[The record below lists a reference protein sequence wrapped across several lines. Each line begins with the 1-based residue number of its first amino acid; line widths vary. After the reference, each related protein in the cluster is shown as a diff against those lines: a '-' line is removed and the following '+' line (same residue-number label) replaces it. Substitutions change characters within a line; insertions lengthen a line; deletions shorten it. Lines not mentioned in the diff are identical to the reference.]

1 MQESQM
7 KFGIV
12 VFPGTWSERDSQ
24 YAVQDVLGQPARL
37 IWHKETDIADCD
49 AIVLPGGFSYGDY
62 LRCGAIARFSPIMES
77 VREFAGRGGPVIGIC
92 NGFQVLCEAGLLP
105 GALVRNEHLEFRCEW
120 VNLRVERTDTV
131 FTNTATKGQLLH
143 VPISHGEGNWQA
155 DAETVKR
162 VENNGQVLLRY
173 ADANGNVSS
182 ATNPNGSTNGIA
194 GIINERGNVL
204 GLMPHPEK
212 ACEELIGGADG
223 NVLFESMIRSA
234 AVAAS
239 R

>member
-1 MQESQM
+1 M

-12 VFPGTWSERDSQ
+12 VFPGTWSERDTQ

-37 IWHKETDIADCD
+37 IWHKETDISDCD

-77 VREFAGRGGPVIGIC
+77 VRDFAGRGGPVIGIC

-131 FTNTATKGQLLH
+131 FTNTANKGQLLR

-155 DAETVKR
+155 DAETVNS
-162 VENNGQVLLRY
+162 VESNGQVLLRY
-173 ADANGNVSS
+173 ADAAGNVSR

-194 GIINERGNVL
+194 GIINQRGNVL

-223 NVLFESMIRSA
+223 NVLFESMIQSA
-234 AVAAS
+234 TAVIGG
-239 R
+239 

>member
-1 MQESQM
+1 M

-12 VFPGTWSERDSQ
+12 VFPGTWSERDTQ

-37 IWHKETDIADCD
+37 IWHKETDISDCD

-77 VREFAGRGGPVIGIC
+77 VRDFAGHGGPVIGIC

-131 FTNTATKGQLLH
+131 FTNTANKGQLLR

-155 DAETVKR
+155 DAETVKS
-162 VENNGQVLLRY
+162 VEGNGQVLLRY
-173 ADANGNVSS
+173 ADAAGNVSR

-194 GIINERGNVL
+194 GIINQRGNVL

-223 NVLFESMIRSA
+223 NVLFESMIQSA
-234 AVAAS
+234 TVVIS
-239 R
+239 G

>member
-131 FTNTATKGQLLH
+131 FTNTASKGQLLH

-173 ADANGNVSS
+173 ADANGNVSR

>member
-1 MQESQM
+1 M

-12 VFPGTWSERDSQ
+12 VFPGTWSEHDTY
-24 YAVQDVLGQPARL
+24 YAVHDVLGQQARL
-37 IWHKETDIADCD
+37 IWHKETDISDCD

-62 LRCGAIARFSPIMES
+62 LRSGAIARFSPVMES
-77 VREFAGRGGPVIGIC
+77 VREFAEQGRPVIGIC
-92 NGFQVLCEAGLLP
+92 NGFQVLCEADLLP

-131 FTNTATKGQLLH
+131 FTSTARAEQLLR

-155 DAETVKR
+155 DEETVCQ
-162 VENNGQVLLRY
+162 VEDSGQVLLRY
-173 ADANGNVSS
+173 ADSDGDVSET
-182 ATNPNGSTNGIA
+182 TNPNGSTNGIA
-194 GIINERGNVL
+194 GLINQRSNVL

-212 ACEELIGGADG
+212 ACEELIGGTDG

-234 AVAAS
+234 AALV
-239 R
+239 